1 MEKIGKDRLLR
12 EFKKENI
19 IIVGPMTRLQSG
31 LSSPIYVDLRAK
43 LYERPELLWALGKLI
58 AKKIIEVGSLEKKQ
72 KIIAVP
78 DAANPM
84 AVAAS
89 LYAKFAMDI
98 NMPIIVLRKA
108 PKEHGTQKDSM
119 IIGKVEPDAE
129 FNLVDDVI
137 TSSASKKKAI
147 EQLAKEGIRVT
158 RVIVVVDRQ
167 QGGKEALEKEG
178 YEFCAIFKILDIA
191 DQFLREGLITDDQ
204 HKEVADFIK
213 NNRFD

>member
-1 MEKIGKDRLLR
+1 MRIWVNFKFQEVMKMEEISDGQLLR

-19 IIVGPMTRLQSG
+19 IVVGPKTVLQNG
-31 LSSPIYVDLRAK
+31 LESPIYVGLRAK
-43 LYERPELLWALGKLI
+43 LYERPELLWTLGKLI
-58 AKKIIEVGSLEKKQ
+58 AEKIKEVGNPDKKQ

-98 NMPIIVLRKA
+98 NMPIIVLRKV
-108 PKEHGTQKDSM
+108 PKGYGTQKDSM

-147 EQLAKEGIRVT
+147 EQT
-158 RVIVVVDRQ
+158 
-167 QGGKEALEKEG
+167 GKRGNKSN
-178 YEFCAIFKILDIA
+178 
-191 DQFLREGLITDDQ
+191 TS
-204 HKEVADFIK
+204 
-213 NNRFD
+213 NRGC

>member
-1 MEKIGKDRLLR
+1 MEEISDGQLLR

-19 IIVGPMTRLQSG
+19 IVVGPKTVLQSG
-31 LSSPIYVDLRAK
+31 LPSPIYVDLRAK

-58 AKKIIEVGSLEKKQ
+58 AEKIKEVGTSGKKQ

-89 LYAKFAMDI
+89 LYAKEKFGI

-147 EQLAKEGIRVT
+147 EQLEKEGIKVT
-158 RVIVVVDRQ
+158 RVIVVVDRE

-191 DQFLREGLITDDQ
+191 NQFLSAGLITEEQ
-204 HKEVADFIK
+204 YNEVVDFIK